1 MQTPQRGRRGP
12 SAAVSSS
19 RPTSNFPDIPVLCP
33 FPRGSSTAHPHALR
47 PCRGGFQPPEWERS
61 QKHPRP
67 DLAAAGSG
75 GQGHL
80 ALKSGNPANCRQR
93 GDAGSYLWA
102 LLSVCRSDPCA
113 QCPLSS
119 LPHSAA
125 WLENKRK
132 LRRESMMTMKLIITS
147 ADTTSTGC

>member
-67 DLAAAGSG
+67 DLAAAGPG

-113 QCPLSS
+113 AVSTV
-119 LPHSAA
+119 LPSPFSCLAGKQKKA
-125 WLENKRK
+125 EE
-132 LRRESMMTMKLIITS
+132 REYDDNE
-147 ADTTSTGC
+147 AYYYFC